1 VDPVLGH
8 HSWRLSKVAA
18 ACAARW
24 ARPRR
29 PRPRLL
35 RPTLLDHLKKIM
47 KRSSKQAMCKTE
59 LLTSK
64 VHHNRVLHGLVLL
77 MLLPADV
84 APV

>member
-1 VDPVLGH
+1 
-8 HSWRLSKVAA
+8 
-18 ACAARW
+18 
-24 ARPRR
+24 
-29 PRPRLL
+29 
-35 RPTLLDHLKKIM
+35 
-47 KRSSKQAMCKTE
+47 MCKTE